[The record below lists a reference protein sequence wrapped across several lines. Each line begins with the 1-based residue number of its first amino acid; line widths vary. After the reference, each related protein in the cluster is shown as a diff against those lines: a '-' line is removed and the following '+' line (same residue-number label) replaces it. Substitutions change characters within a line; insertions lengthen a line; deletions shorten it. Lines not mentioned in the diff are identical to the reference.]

1 VIVVD
6 DASTDDTM
14 AMLHREFAEQLTSG
28 NVRLVQLGEN
38 RGVSEAKNVGYGS
51 AKGEWVLFLDSDDT
65 LLADASNAV
74 VEVLAAHQEAP
85 LVFFRCVD
93 QNGAF
98 VGHHFA
104 TAQHLALPRYLR
116 YTSYGEAL
124 VALNRLMVPEA
135 PFDGDLRGYEGM
147 GCARL
152 IRQHGAALLSTVI
165 ARRYDRSGADRLS
178 SAQGFLARSTLIA
191 KGHLRLITTFWRDMS
206 PVEML
211 TLIGKSMIY
220 YLAGIGFKVWKAARG

>member
-1 VIVVD
+1 VVVD
-6 DASTDDTM
+6 DASTDDTI
-14 AMLHREFAEQLTSG
+14 AMLHRTFGEQLRSG

-51 AKGEWVLFLDSDDT
+51 AEGEWVLFLDSDDA
-65 LLADASNAV
+65 LLADAANAV
-74 VEVLAAHQEAP
+74 AEVLAAHQEVP

-93 QNGAF
+93 QNGTF
-98 VGHHFA
+98 IGHRF
-104 TAQHLALPRYLR
+104 TSAQHLSLQRYLKN
-116 YTSYGEAL
+116 TSYGEAL
-124 VALNRLMVPEA
+124 VAINRRMVSEA

-165 ARRYDRSGADRLS
+165 ARRYDRSGTDRLS

-191 KGHLRLITTFWRDMS
+191 KGHLRLITTFWCDMS
-206 PVEML
+206 PVEIL

-220 YLAGIGFKVWKAARG
+220 YLAGIGFKVWKAGRG